1 MTPGLCNLLIT
12 VRANHHSPLQ
22 KNPVVK
28 RMGMYQHVPDSN
40 DLRRHPRVRSLNI
53 VYYAL
58 FDADGKKTGRG
69 KGRILN
75 LSKKGALLET
85 QVPLEG
91 SFIVLLAAGPGGGT
105 VDGGTV
111 KVKGR
116 IANTRKSGPHGI
128 YHSGIEFI
136 GSQAEQVNAIVAL
149 VKAYNN
155 QRHKEPKN

>member
-1 MTPGLCNLLIT
+1 
-12 VRANHHSPLQ
+12 
-22 KNPVVK
+22 
-28 RMGMYQHVPDSN
+28 MYQHVPDSN
-40 DLRRHPRVRSLNI
+40 DLRQHPRISSLNI

-58 FDADGKKTGRG
+58 FDANGKKTGRG

-85 QVPLEG
+85 KVPLAG
-91 SFIVLLAAGPGGGT
+91 SFIALLAGGH
-105 VDGGTV
+105 DGGTV

-116 IANTRKSGPHGI
+116 IANTRKAIPHDI
-128 YHSGIEFI
+128 YHAGIEFI

-155 QRHKEPKN
+155 QRHKEPKS

>member
-12 VRANHHSPLQ
+12 VRANYHSPLQ

-28 RMGMYQHVPDSN
+28 RMGMYQHVPDSD

-58 FDADGKKTGRG
+58 FDANGKKTGLG

-91 SFIVLLAAGPGGGT
+91 SFIVLLAAGP
-105 VDGGTV
+105 DGGTV

-128 YHSGIEFI
+128 YHAGIEFI